1 MQHNDMAVGFSKKSV
16 QKVLQTVKAP
26 LEQVCGV

>member
-1 MQHNDMAVGFSKKSV
+1 MAVGFSKKSV